1 MTRCYQLSTKGF
13 VFSTIL
19 FKGNILNI
27 SAFLSR
33 SQTCINKRF
42 CQGKKRKLFLL
53 FFTYQIQ
60 LQTFESLFITF
71 FPGFVFLVLAVSC

>member
-1 MTRCYQLSTKGF
+1 MTRCYQLYTKGF

-19 FKGNILNI
+19 FKGNISNI

-42 CQGKKRKLFLL
+42 CQGEFRWEFPHRLSKFTSIDQQFKLSNTCLYNIKTSQFTKR
-53 FFTYQIQ
+53 
-60 LQTFESLFITF
+60 S
-71 FPGFVFLVLAVSC
+71 